1 MRLWNGWGDEKDYS
15 NVELS
20 SSLKALLS
28 GLLGSGK
35 ALPIMTLEKAIS
47 KIPESKM
54 PHHKL
59 ISTSKEDRLR
69 HTRGQSLSDWFS
81 MHSGAIDCFT
91 DGVAF
96 PRSNDEV
103 KELLLFASENNINV
117 IPYGGGTSV
126 VGHIN
131 PERHGKLNLTI
142 SMANMTRL
150 LDLDPISLLARFQPG
165 ANGPQIENQL
175 NEEGFTL
182 GHFPQSWEYSTL
194 GGWIASRSSGQ
205 QSLKYGRIENLF
217 AGGKIVTP
225 KGTLVIPTC
234 PASSAG
240 PDLRQFILGS
250 EGRMGIITEASVRIS
265 PLPKSEYF
273 GAVFFP
279 CWNSGMCAVRK
290 IVQENIDLSMMRLS
304 NSLETTSLMFMG
316 GKSPEVINKLNS
328 DLLSKGIQSEKVM
341 LTFGLTDS
349 SERISKNMQ
358 DICTEFNG
366 FVDDSGLMSNWK
378 HSRFRAPY
386 LREPLGLSGYA
397 VDTIET
403 AVDWK
408 NVEKTMVSIEENIRN
423 ALNDENENVFV
434 YSHLSHVYK
443 QGSSIYTTYIFR
455 IGNSYEEGMNRW
467 KKIKELGSLA
477 ILKAGGTISHQH
489 GVGLDHKNY
498 LVSEKGEIGI
508 DTINSIFAC
517 LDPSEIMNSGKLTHK
532 SDNI

>member
-1 MRLWNGWGDEKDYS
+1 
-15 NVELS
+15 
-20 SSLKALLS
+20 
-28 GLLGSGK
+28 
-35 ALPIMTLEKAIS
+35 
-47 KIPESKM
+47 
-54 PHHKL
+54 
-59 ISTSKEDRLR
+59 
-69 HTRGQSLSDWFS
+69 
-81 MHSGAIDCFT
+81 
-91 DGVAF
+91 
-96 PRSNDEV
+96 
-103 KELLLFASENNINV
+103 
-117 IPYGGGTSV
+117 
-126 VGHIN
+126 
-131 PERHGKLNLTI
+131 
-142 SMANMTRL
+142 MANMTRL

-408 NVEKTMVSIEENIRN
+408 NVERTMVSIEENIRN

-443 QGSSIYTTYIFR
+443 QGSSIYTTYIFF
-455 IGNSYEEGMNRW
+455 
-467 KKIKELGSLA
+467 
-477 ILKAGGTISHQH
+477 SHWQQ
-489 GVGLDHKNY
+489 L
-498 LVSEKGEIGI
+498 
-508 DTINSIFAC
+508 
-517 LDPSEIMNSGKLTHK
+517 
-532 SDNI
+532 